1 MTVGSSWPVAVGTVR
16 QVRWRV
22 LVGGQP
28 LAGCESVQVHTNNHY
43 AADTFSGRFSLTA
56 DPAQASVWADKDP
69 PILLEVQAA
78 FLQDGAAPAW
88 QSAFTGEVDRLDIDL
103 VSATVDVE
111 GRDLS
116 RRLIDAKTKETFANQ
131 RVSDIV
137 STLAGRHGL
146 TADCGAFPEMAG
158 SFYQLE
164 HDKITNDS
172 FGRTTTEHDLLV
184 YLAKHVGAD
193 YWVSGTVLHFKTAV
207 DDSTATPLQL
217 TWAPRGAQAYPG
229 IQVTDIKQSRNL
241 TLAKDIKVVMRIWN
255 SKGKSASEVT
265 YPPGAKKTAQ
275 EIVLTPRQFASPAA
289 ALTYVQSQY
298 ADIVKHERVLQ
309 LTMPGEL
316 SMDARSIIALTGTG
330 TSFDQRY
337 FVDTIER
344 SWSVDEGFRQS
355 VHVKNRETQS
365 EAQVG

>member
-1 MTVGSSWPVAVGTVR
+1 MADGSTWPVAVGTVR

-28 LAGCESVQVHTNNHY
+28 LAGCESVQVHSNNHY

-56 DPAQASVWADKDP
+56 DPAQAAVWADKDP

-78 FLQDGAAPAW
+78 FLQDGLAASW
-88 QSAFTGEVDRLDIDL
+88 QSAFTGEVDHVDLDL
-103 VSATVDVE
+103 VSGTVDVE

-146 TADCGAFPEMAG
+146 TADCDSFPAMAG
-158 SFYQLE
+158 SYYQLE

-172 FGRTTTEHDLLV
+172 FGKTTTEHDLLI
-184 YLAKHVGAD
+184 YLAKHCGAD
-193 YWVSGTVLHFKTAV
+193 YWVSGTVLHFKTAI
-207 DDSTATPLQL
+207 DDSTAAPLQL
-217 TWAPRGAQAYPG
+217 VWSPRGVQAYPG
-229 IQVTDIKQSRNL
+229 VPVSDIKTSRSL
-241 TLAKDIKVVMRIWN
+241 TLAKDIKVVMRTWN
-255 SKGKSASEVT
+255 SKGKSASEVS

-275 EIVLTPRQFASPAA
+275 EIVLQPRQFASPAA

-298 ADIVKHERVLQ
+298 ADIVKHERLIQ
-309 LTMPGEL
+309 LAMPGEL

-330 TSFDQRY
+330 TTFDQRY
-337 FVDTIER
+337 YVDTIER
-344 SWSVDEGFRQS
+344 SWSVDDGFRQS
-355 VHVKNRETQS
+355 VHVKNRKTQS
-365 EAQVG
+365 DAQVG